1 MFLQLVNFH
10 ILLLRYPEGWPS
22 KTSSSKER
30 GSMKRKIASL
40 LLAGAMTVNIAAV
53 STAAHAAAF
62 TDVPDDAWYS
72 QAVDYAVSHGMFS
85 GTGAGTF
92 SPSTPMTRG
101 MIVVVLSNVAK
112 ADVSSAKDASFSD
125 VQSSD
130 WYANAINWAYE
141 QGYVSCTGAN
151 TFSPNSVVTRAQIA
165 VILSNYL
172 HSINADLEE
181 DGNSAAFNDIASIPS
196 WALEGVKY
204 MQAIGLMAG
213 DSAGNFNPNKE
224 LTRAE
229 AATVFM
235 RMDQKLNGDDSSDS
249 SSSGQSGTEITL
261 PGGIVVKDDPISVKE
276 AFETIAPGV
285 NDTQVRPGKSSKGL
299 IPAGTEMAVGDDV
312 VEQQVYVDLGNG
324 IIGVMTTT
332 FNPKMTVRSTT
343 LEINLFPGD
352 TFSLN
357 SEDCGFVKIGKWK
370 SFQSDI
376 AAVTTIDD
384 HRANITVKKSGDA
397 AVVYDNSTD
406 ADSEMIF
413 SVQIRVFERRPAEG
427 ETANFRLDTDND
439 PVYYVS
445 PSPEYY
451 RLAQVWYTDKGTKFT
466 SKDSA
471 HYTSNGLD
479 VIGNIYVYPDADA
492 NIAKSDITAQGY
504 VKPECI
510 TKYYSISTSETDT
523 RYLAVGDYLTL
534 GFYVMNSA
542 AENTV
547 VTVYIT
553 SLETGLTET
562 MDIAIRYAG

>member
-1 MFLQLVNFH
+1 
-10 ILLLRYPEGWPS
+10 
-22 KTSSSKER
+22 
-30 GSMKRKIASL
+30 MKRKIASL

-141 QGYVSCTGAN
+141 QGYVSGTGAN

-181 DGNSAAFNDIASIPS
+181 NENSAAFNDIAAIPS

-235 RMDQKLNGDDSSDS
+235 RMDQKLNGDNSSDS
-249 SSSGQSGTEITL
+249 SSSGQSGTELTL

-384 HRANITVKKSGDA
+384 HRANITAKKSGGA

-406 ADSEMIF
+406 VDSEMIF
-413 SVQIRVFERRPAEG
+413 SVQVRVFERRPAEG

-466 SKDSA
+466 TKDSA

>member
-1 MFLQLVNFH
+1 
-10 ILLLRYPEGWPS
+10 
-22 KTSSSKER
+22 
-30 GSMKRKIASL
+30 MKRKIASL

-141 QGYVSCTGAN
+141 QGYVSGTGTN

-285 NDTQVRPGKSSKGL
+285 NDTQVRPDKSSKGL
-299 IPAGTEMAVGDDV
+299 IPAGTELAVGDDV

-384 HRANITVKKSGDA
+384 HRANITAKKSGGA
-397 AVVYDNSTD
+397 AAVYDNSTD
-406 ADSEMIF
+406 VDSEMIF
-413 SVQIRVFERRPAEG
+413 SVQVRVFERRPAEG
-427 ETANFRLDTDND
+427 ETANFRLDTDNE

>member
-1 MFLQLVNFH
+1 
-10 ILLLRYPEGWPS
+10 
-22 KTSSSKER
+22 
-30 GSMKRKIASL
+30 MKRKIASL

-112 ADVSSAKDASFSD
+112 ADVSSSKDANFSD
-125 VQSSD
+125 VQPSD
-130 WYANAINWAYE
+130 WYADAINWAYK
-141 QGYVSCTGAN
+141 QGYVSGTGAN

-172 HSINADLEE
+172 HSINADLED
-181 DGNSAAFNDIASIPS
+181 DGNSAAFNDIAAIPS

-235 RMDQKLNGDDSSDS
+235 RMDQKLNGDTSSDS
-249 SSSGQSGTEITL
+249 SSSGQSGSEITL
-261 PGGIVVKDDPISVKE
+261 PGGIVVKDDPTSVKE
-276 AFETIAPGV
+276 AFKTIAPGV

-384 HRANITVKKSGDA
+384 HRANITAKKSGGA

-406 ADSEMIF
+406 VDSEMIF
-413 SVQIRVFERRPAEG
+413 SVQVRVFERRPAEG
-427 ETANFRLDTDND
+427 ETANFRLDTDNE

>member
-1 MFLQLVNFH
+1 
-10 ILLLRYPEGWPS
+10 
-22 KTSSSKER
+22 
-30 GSMKRKIASL
+30 MKRKIASL

-125 VQSSD
+125 VQPSD
-130 WYANAINWAYE
+130 WYADAIDWAYE
-141 QGYVSCTGAN
+141 QGYVSGTGAN
-151 TFSPNSVVTRAQIA
+151 AFSPNSVVTRAQIA

-181 DGNSAAFNDIASIPS
+181 NENSAAFNDIAAIPS
-196 WALEGVKY
+196 WALDGVKY

-235 RMDQKLNGDDSSDS
+235 RMDQKLNGDNSSDS
-249 SSSGQSGTEITL
+249 SSSGQSGSEITL

-376 AAVTTIDD
+376 AAVTNVDD
-384 HRANITVKKSGDA
+384 HRANITAKKSGGA

-427 ETANFRLDTDND
+427 ETANFHLDTDNE

-479 VIGNIYVYPDADA
+479 VIGNIYVYPDANA

>member
-1 MFLQLVNFH
+1 
-10 ILLLRYPEGWPS
+10 
-22 KTSSSKER
+22 
-30 GSMKRKIASL
+30 MKRKIASL
-40 LLAGAMTVNIAAV
+40 LLAGAMTVNIAAA

-125 VQSSD
+125 VQPSD
-130 WYANAINWAYE
+130 WYADAIDWAYE
-141 QGYVSCTGAN
+141 QGYVSGTGAN

-181 DGNSAAFNDIASIPS
+181 DGNSAAFNDIAAIPS

-261 PGGIVVKDDPISVKE
+261 PGGIVVKDEPISVKE
-276 AFETIAPGV
+276 AFKTIAPGV

-299 IPAGTEMAVGDDV
+299 ILAGTEMAVGDDV

-384 HRANITVKKSGDA
+384 HRANITAKKSGGA

-406 ADSEMIF
+406 VDSEMIF
-413 SVQIRVFERRPAEG
+413 SVQVRVFERRPAES
-427 ETANFRLDTDND
+427 ETANFRLDTDNE

>member
-1 MFLQLVNFH
+1 
-10 ILLLRYPEGWPS
+10 
-22 KTSSSKER
+22 
-30 GSMKRKIASL
+30 MKRKIASL
-40 LLAGAMTVNIAAV
+40 LLAGAMTVNIAAA

-72 QAVDYAVSHGMFS
+72 EAVDYAVSHGMFS

-125 VQSSD
+125 VRPSD
-130 WYANAINWAYE
+130 WYAYAIDWAYE
-141 QGYVSCTGAN
+141 QGYVSGTGAN

-181 DGNSAAFNDIASIPS
+181 DGNSAAFNDITAIPS

-204 MQAIGLMAG
+204 MQAVGLMAG

-235 RMDQKLNGDDSSDS
+235 RMDQKLNGDNSSDS
-249 SSSGQSGTEITL
+249 SSSGQSGTELTL
-261 PGGIVVKDDPISVKE
+261 PGGIVVKDEPISVKE

-376 AAVTTIDD
+376 AAVTNIDD
-384 HRANITVKKSGDA
+384 HRANITAKKSGGA

-427 ETANFRLDTDND
+427 ETANFHLDTDNE

-479 VIGNIYVYPDADA
+479 VIGNIYVYPDANA

>member
-1 MFLQLVNFH
+1 
-10 ILLLRYPEGWPS
+10 
-22 KTSSSKER
+22 
-30 GSMKRKIASL
+30 MKRKIASL

-72 QAVDYAVSHGMFS
+72 EAVDYAVNHGMFS

-125 VQSSD
+125 VQPSD
-130 WYANAINWAYE
+130 WYAYAIDWAYE
-141 QGYVSCTGAN
+141 QGYVSGTGAN

-181 DGNSAAFNDIASIPS
+181 DGNSAAFNDITAIPS

-235 RMDQKLNGDDSSDS
+235 RMDQKLNGDTSSDS
-249 SSSGQSGTEITL
+249 SSSGQSGSEITL

-276 AFETIAPGV
+276 AFKTIAPGV

-384 HRANITVKKSGDA
+384 HRANITAKKSGGA

-406 ADSEMIF
+406 VDSEMIF
-413 SVQIRVFERRPAEG
+413 SVQVRVFERRPAEG
-427 ETANFRLDTDND
+427 ETANFRLDTDNE

>member
-1 MFLQLVNFH
+1 
-10 ILLLRYPEGWPS
+10 
-22 KTSSSKER
+22 
-30 GSMKRKIASL
+30 MKRKIASL

-141 QGYVSCTGAN
+141 QGYVSGTGTN

-285 NDTQVRPGKSSKGL
+285 NDTQVRPDKSSKGL
-299 IPAGTEMAVGDDV
+299 IPAGTELAVGDDV

-384 HRANITVKKSGDA
+384 HRANITAKKSGGA
-397 AVVYDNSTD
+397 AAVYDNSTD
-406 ADSEMIF
+406 VDSEMIF
-413 SVQIRVFERRPAEG
+413 SVQVRVFERRPAEG
-427 ETANFRLDTDND
+427 ETANFRLDTDNE

-451 RLAQVWYTDKGTKFT
+451 RLAQVWYTDKGTQFT

>member
-1 MFLQLVNFH
+1 
-10 ILLLRYPEGWPS
+10 
-22 KTSSSKER
+22 
-30 GSMKRKIASL
+30 MKRKIAGL

-125 VQSSD
+125 VQPSD
-130 WYANAINWAYE
+130 WYADAINWAYE
-141 QGYVSCTGAN
+141 QGYVSGTGAN

-172 HSINADLEE
+172 HSINAALEE
-181 DGNSAAFNDIASIPS
+181 DGNSAAFNDIAAIPS

-235 RMDQKLNGDDSSDS
+235 RMDQKLNGDTSSDS

-261 PGGIVVKDDPISVKE
+261 PGGIVVKDEPISVKE
-276 AFETIAPGV
+276 AFKTIASGFK
-285 NDTQVRPGKSSKGL
+285 DTQVRPGKSSKGL

-384 HRANITVKKSGDA
+384 HRANITAKKSGGA

-406 ADSEMIF
+406 VDSEMIF
-413 SVQIRVFERRPAEG
+413 SVQVRVFERRPAEG
-427 ETANFRLDTDND
+427 ETTNFRLDADNE

-451 RLAQVWYTDKGTKFT
+451 RLAQVWYTDKGTQFT

-471 HYTSNGLD
+471 HYASNGLD

>member
-1 MFLQLVNFH
+1 
-10 ILLLRYPEGWPS
+10 
-22 KTSSSKER
+22 
-30 GSMKRKIASL
+30 MKRKIASL

-92 SPSTPMTRG
+92 SPSMPMTRG

-125 VQSSD
+125 VQPSD
-130 WYANAINWAYE
+130 WYADAINWAYE
-141 QGYVSCTGAN
+141 QGYVSGTGAN

-181 DGNSAAFNDIASIPS
+181 NENSAAFNDIAAIPS

-235 RMDQKLNGDDSSDS
+235 RMDQKLNGDNSSDS
-249 SSSGQSGTEITL
+249 SSSGQSGTELTL

-276 AFETIAPGV
+276 AFKTIAPGV

-384 HRANITVKKSGDA
+384 HRANITAKKSGGA

-406 ADSEMIF
+406 VDSEMIF
-413 SVQIRVFERRPAEG
+413 SVQVRVFERRPAEG
-427 ETANFRLDTDND
+427 ETANFRLDTDNE

>member
-1 MFLQLVNFH
+1 
-10 ILLLRYPEGWPS
+10 
-22 KTSSSKER
+22 
-30 GSMKRKIASL
+30 MKRKIAGL

-85 GTGAGTF
+85 GTGADTF

-125 VQSSD
+125 VQPSD
-130 WYANAINWAYE
+130 WYADAIDWAYE
-141 QGYVSCTGAN
+141 QGYVSGTGAN

-181 DGNSAAFNDIASIPS
+181 DGNSAAFNDIAAIPS

-204 MQAIGLMAG
+204 VQAIGLMAG

-229 AATVFM
+229 TATVFM
-235 RMDQKLNGDDSSDS
+235 RMDQKLNGDTSSDS
-249 SSSGQSGTEITL
+249 SSSGQSGSEITL

-276 AFETIAPGV
+276 AFKTIAPGV

-370 SFQSDI
+370 SFQSGI

-384 HRANITVKKSGDA
+384 HRANITAKKSGGA

-406 ADSEMIF
+406 VDSEMIF
-413 SVQIRVFERRPAEG
+413 SVQVRVFERRPAEG
-427 ETANFRLDTDND
+427 ETANFRLDTDNE

-471 HYTSNGLD
+471 HYMSNGLD

>member
-1 MFLQLVNFH
+1 
-10 ILLLRYPEGWPS
+10 
-22 KTSSSKER
+22 
-30 GSMKRKIASL
+30 MKRKIAGL

-125 VQSSD
+125 VQPSD
-130 WYANAINWAYE
+130 WYADAINWAYE
-141 QGYVSCTGAN
+141 QGYVSGTGAN
-151 TFSPNSVVTRAQIA
+151 TFSPNSVVTRTQIA

-172 HSINADLEE
+172 HSIDAALEE
-181 DGNSAAFNDIASIPS
+181 DGNSAAFNDIAAIPS

-235 RMDQKLNGDDSSDS
+235 RMDQKLNGDTSSDS
-249 SSSGQSGTEITL
+249 SSSGQSGSEITL

-276 AFETIAPGV
+276 AFKTIAPGV

-384 HRANITVKKSGDA
+384 HRANITAKKSGGA

-406 ADSEMIF
+406 VDSEMIF
-413 SVQIRVFERRPAEG
+413 SVQVRVFERRPAEG
-427 ETANFRLDTDND
+427 ETANFRLDADNE

-451 RLAQVWYTDKGTKFT
+451 RLAQVWYTDKGTQFT

-471 HYTSNGLD
+471 HYASNGLD

>member
-1 MFLQLVNFH
+1 
-10 ILLLRYPEGWPS
+10 
-22 KTSSSKER
+22 
-30 GSMKRKIASL
+30 MKRKIASL

-72 QAVDYAVSHGMFS
+72 EAVDYAVNHGMFS

-125 VQSSD
+125 VQPSD
-130 WYANAINWAYE
+130 WYAYAIDWAYE
-141 QGYVSCTGAN
+141 QGYVSGTGAN

-181 DGNSAAFNDIASIPS
+181 DGNSAAFNDITAIPS

-229 AATVFM
+229 AASVFM
-235 RMDQKLNGDDSSDS
+235 RMDQKQNGDTSSDS
-249 SSSGQSGTEITL
+249 SSSGQSGSEITL

-276 AFETIAPGV
+276 AFKTIAPGV

-384 HRANITVKKSGDA
+384 HRANITAKKSGGA

-406 ADSEMIF
+406 VDSEMIF
-413 SVQIRVFERRPAEG
+413 SVQVRVFERRPAEG
-427 ETANFRLDTDND
+427 ETANFRLDTDNE

-534 GFYVMNSA
+534 GFYVMNST

>member
-1 MFLQLVNFH
+1 
-10 ILLLRYPEGWPS
+10 
-22 KTSSSKER
+22 
-30 GSMKRKIASL
+30 MKRKIASL

-72 QAVDYAVSHGMFS
+72 EAVDYAVNHGMFS

-125 VQSSD
+125 VQPSD
-130 WYANAINWAYE
+130 WYAYAIDWAYE
-141 QGYVSCTGAN
+141 QGYVSGTGAN

-181 DGNSAAFNDIASIPS
+181 DGNSAAFNDITAIPS

-235 RMDQKLNGDDSSDS
+235 RMDQKLNGDNSSDS
-249 SSSGQSGTEITL
+249 SSSGQSGSEITL

-299 IPAGTEMAVGDDV
+299 IPAGTELAVGDDV

-324 IIGVMTTT
+324 IIGIMTTS
-332 FNPKMTVRSTT
+332 FNPAMEVRFTT
-343 LEINLFPGD
+343 LEVTGYPGD
-352 TFSLN
+352 KFTLDAEEFGYTQPGQWETPNESV
-357 SEDCGFVKIGKWK
+357 S
-370 SFQSDI
+370 I
-376 AAVTTIDD
+376 ANLDGYKAEITITSSGSSSIQFYNDVRDENGNFPMLLTVGVT
-384 HRANITVKKSGDA
+384 S
-397 AVVYDNSTD
+397 Y
-406 ADSEMIF
+406 
-413 SVQIRVFERRPAEG
+413 ERRPAEG

-466 SKDSA
+466 TKDSA

>member
-1 MFLQLVNFH
+1 
-10 ILLLRYPEGWPS
+10 
-22 KTSSSKER
+22 
-30 GSMKRKIASL
+30 MKRKIAGL

-125 VQSSD
+125 VQPSD
-130 WYANAINWAYE
+130 WYADAIDWAYE
-141 QGYVSCTGAN
+141 QGYVSGTGAN

-181 DGNSAAFNDIASIPS
+181 DGNSAAFNDIAAIPS

-204 MQAIGLMAG
+204 MQAVGLMAG

-235 RMDQKLNGDDSSDS
+235 RMDQKLNGNDSSDS
-249 SSSGQSGTEITL
+249 SSSGQSGTELTL
-261 PGGIVVKDDPISVKE
+261 PGGIVVKDEPISVKE

-312 VEQQVYVDLGNG
+312 VEQQVYVALGNG

-376 AAVTTIDD
+376 AAVTNIDD
-384 HRANITVKKSGDA
+384 HRANITAKKSGGA

-427 ETANFRLDTDND
+427 ETANFHLDTDNE

-523 RYLAVGDYLTL
+523 RYLALGDYLTL

>member
-1 MFLQLVNFH
+1 
-10 ILLLRYPEGWPS
+10 
-22 KTSSSKER
+22 
-30 GSMKRKIASL
+30 MKRKIAGL

-125 VQSSD
+125 VQPSD
-130 WYANAINWAYE
+130 WYADAINWAYE
-141 QGYVSCTGAN
+141 QGYVSGTGAN

-172 HSINADLEE
+172 HSINAALEE
-181 DGNSAAFNDIASIPS
+181 DGNSAAFNDIAAIPS

-235 RMDQKLNGDDSSDS
+235 RMDQKLNGDTSSDS

-261 PGGIVVKDDPISVKE
+261 PGGIVVKDEPISVKE

-384 HRANITVKKSGDA
+384 HRANITAKKSGGA

-406 ADSEMIF
+406 VDSEMIF
-413 SVQIRVFERRPAEG
+413 SVQVRVFERRPAEG
-427 ETANFRLDTDND
+427 ETANFRLDADNE

-451 RLAQVWYTDKGTKFT
+451 RLAQVWYTDKGTQFT

-471 HYTSNGLD
+471 HYASNGLD
-479 VIGNIYVYPDADA
+479 VIGNIYVYPDADG

>member
-1 MFLQLVNFH
+1 
-10 ILLLRYPEGWPS
+10 
-22 KTSSSKER
+22 
-30 GSMKRKIASL
+30 MKRKIASL

-72 QAVDYAVSHGMFS
+72 EAVDYAVNHGMFS

-125 VQSSD
+125 VQPSD
-130 WYANAINWAYE
+130 WYAYAIDWAYE
-141 QGYVSCTGAN
+141 QGYVSGTGAN

-181 DGNSAAFNDIASIPS
+181 DGNSAAFNDITAIPS

-235 RMDQKLNGDDSSDS
+235 RMDQKLNGDTSSDS
-249 SSSGQSGTEITL
+249 SSSGQSGSEITL

-276 AFETIAPGV
+276 AFKTIAPGV

-384 HRANITVKKSGDA
+384 HRANITAKKSGGA

-406 ADSEMIF
+406 VDSEMIF
-413 SVQIRVFERRPAEG
+413 SVQVRVFERRPAEG
-427 ETANFRLDTDND
+427 ETANFRLDTDNE

-534 GFYVMNSA
+534 GFYVMNST

>member
-1 MFLQLVNFH
+1 
-10 ILLLRYPEGWPS
+10 
-22 KTSSSKER
+22 
-30 GSMKRKIASL
+30 MKRKIASL

-85 GTGAGTF
+85 GTGTGTF

-125 VQSSD
+125 VQPSD
-130 WYANAINWAYE
+130 WYADAIDWAYE
-141 QGYVSCTGAN
+141 QGYVSGTGAN

-181 DGNSAAFNDIASIPS
+181 NENSAAFNDIAAIPS

-235 RMDQKLNGDDSSDS
+235 RMNQKLNGDNSSDS
-249 SSSGQSGTEITL
+249 SSSGQSGSEITL

-299 IPAGTEMAVGDDV
+299 IPSGTEMAVGDDV

-376 AAVTTIDD
+376 AAVTNVDD
-384 HRANITVKKSGDA
+384 HRANITAKKSGGA

-427 ETANFRLDTDND
+427 ETANFHLDTDNE

-479 VIGNIYVYPDADA
+479 VIGNIYVYPDANA

>member
-1 MFLQLVNFH
+1 
-10 ILLLRYPEGWPS
+10 
-22 KTSSSKER
+22 
-30 GSMKRKIASL
+30 MKRKIASL

-53 STAAHAAAF
+53 STAAAAAF
-62 TDVPDDAWYS
+62 TDVPDNAWYS
-72 QAVDYAVSHGMFS
+72 EAVDYAVSHGMFS

-125 VQSSD
+125 VQPSD
-130 WYANAINWAYE
+130 WYADAIDWAYE
-141 QGYVSCTGAN
+141 QGYVSGTGAN

-181 DGNSAAFNDIASIPS
+181 NENSAAFNDIAAIPS

-235 RMDQKLNGDDSSDS
+235 RMNQKLNGDNSSDS
-249 SSSGQSGTEITL
+249 SSSGQSGSEITL

-299 IPAGTEMAVGDDV
+299 IPSGTEMAVGDDV

-376 AAVTTIDD
+376 AAVTNVDD
-384 HRANITVKKSGDA
+384 HRANITAKKSGGA

-427 ETANFRLDTDND
+427 ETANFHLDTDNE

-479 VIGNIYVYPDADA
+479 VIGNIYVYPDANA

>member
-1 MFLQLVNFH
+1 
-10 ILLLRYPEGWPS
+10 
-22 KTSSSKER
+22 
-30 GSMKRKIASL
+30 MKRKIASL
-40 LLAGAMTVNIAAV
+40 LLAGSMTVNIAAV

-72 QAVDYAVSHGMFS
+72 EAVDYAVNHGMFS

-125 VQSSD
+125 VQPSD
-130 WYANAINWAYE
+130 WYADAIDWAYE
-141 QGYVSCTGAN
+141 QGYVSGTGAN

-181 DGNSAAFNDIASIPS
+181 DGNSAAFNDIAAIPS

-249 SSSGQSGTEITL
+249 SSSGQSGTELTL
-261 PGGIVVKDDPISVKE
+261 PGGIVVKDEPISVKE

-332 FNPKMTVRSTT
+332 FNPKMTVRSTA

-357 SEDCGFVKIGKWK
+357 SEDCGFVKVGKWK

-384 HRANITVKKSGDA
+384 HRANITAKKSGGA

-413 SVQIRVFERRPAEG
+413 SVQIRVFERRPVEG
-427 ETANFRLDTDND
+427 ETANFHLDTDNE

-466 SKDSA
+466 TKDSA

-479 VIGNIYVYPDADA
+479 VIGNIYVYPDAGA

-510 TKYYSISTSETDT
+510 TKYYLISTSETDT

>member
-1 MFLQLVNFH
+1 
-10 ILLLRYPEGWPS
+10 
-22 KTSSSKER
+22 
-30 GSMKRKIASL
+30 MKRKIAGL

-125 VQSSD
+125 VQPSD
-130 WYANAINWAYE
+130 WYADDINWAYE
-141 QGYVSCTGAN
+141 QGYVSGTGAN

-172 HSINADLEE
+172 HSINAALEE
-181 DGNSAAFNDIASIPS
+181 DGNSAAFNDIAAIPS

-235 RMDQKLNGDDSSDS
+235 RMDQKLNGDTSSDS

-276 AFETIAPGV
+276 AFKTIAPGV

-384 HRANITVKKSGDA
+384 HRANITAKKSGGA

-406 ADSEMIF
+406 VDSEMIF
-413 SVQIRVFERRPAEG
+413 SVQVRVFERRPAEG
-427 ETANFRLDTDND
+427 ETANFRLDADNE

-451 RLAQVWYTDKGTKFT
+451 RLAQVWYTDKGTQFT

-471 HYTSNGLD
+471 HYASNGLD
-479 VIGNIYVYPDADA
+479 VIGNIYVYPDADG

-510 TKYYSISTSETDT
+510 TKYYLISTSETDT

>member
-1 MFLQLVNFH
+1 
-10 ILLLRYPEGWPS
+10 
-22 KTSSSKER
+22 
-30 GSMKRKIASL
+30 MKRKIASL
-40 LLAGAMTVNIAAV
+40 LLAGAMTVNIAAA

-112 ADVSSAKDASFSD
+112 ADVSSSKDANFSD
-125 VQSSD
+125 VQPSD
-130 WYANAINWAYE
+130 WYADAINWAYE
-141 QGYVSCTGAN
+141 QGYVSGTGAN

-172 HSINADLEE
+172 HSINAALEE
-181 DGNSAAFNDIASIPS
+181 DGNSAAFNDIAAIPS

-235 RMDQKLNGDDSSDS
+235 RMDQKLNGDSSSDS
-249 SSSGQSGTEITL
+249 SSSGQSGSEITL

-276 AFETIAPGV
+276 AFKTIAPGV

-384 HRANITVKKSGDA
+384 HRANITAKKSGGA

-406 ADSEMIF
+406 VDSEMIF
-413 SVQIRVFERRPAEG
+413 SVQVRVFERRPAEG
-427 ETANFRLDTDND
+427 ETANFRLDTDNE

-451 RLAQVWYTDKGTKFT
+451 RLAQVWYTDKGTQFT

-471 HYTSNGLD
+471 HYASNGLD

-510 TKYYSISTSETDT
+510 TKYYLISTSETDT

>member
-1 MFLQLVNFH
+1 
-10 ILLLRYPEGWPS
+10 
-22 KTSSSKER
+22 
-30 GSMKRKIASL
+30 MKRKIAGL

-141 QGYVSCTGAN
+141 QGYVSGTGAN

-384 HRANITVKKSGDA
+384 HRANITAKKSGDA

-406 ADSEMIF
+406 VDSEMIF
-413 SVQIRVFERRPAEG
+413 SVQVRVFERRPAEG

-466 SKDSA
+466 TKDSA

>member
-1 MFLQLVNFH
+1 
-10 ILLLRYPEGWPS
+10 
-22 KTSSSKER
+22 
-30 GSMKRKIASL
+30 MKRKIASL

-125 VQSSD
+125 VQPSD
-130 WYANAINWAYE
+130 WYADAIDWAYE
-141 QGYVSCTGAN
+141 QGYVSGTGAN

-181 DGNSAAFNDIASIPS
+181 DGTSAAFNDIAAIPS

-249 SSSGQSGTEITL
+249 SSSGQSGTELTL
-261 PGGIVVKDDPISVKE
+261 PGGIVVKDEPISVKE

-332 FNPKMTVRSTT
+332 FNPKMTVRSTA

-357 SEDCGFVKIGKWK
+357 SEDCGFVKVGKWK

-384 HRANITVKKSGDA
+384 HRANITAKKSGGA

-427 ETANFRLDTDND
+427 ETANFHLDTDNE

-479 VIGNIYVYPDADA
+479 VIGNIYVYPDTDA

>member
-1 MFLQLVNFH
+1 
-10 ILLLRYPEGWPS
+10 
-22 KTSSSKER
+22 
-30 GSMKRKIASL
+30 MKRKIAGL

-125 VQSSD
+125 VQPSD
-130 WYANAINWAYE
+130 WYADAINWAYE
-141 QGYVSCTGAN
+141 QGYVSGTGAN

-172 HSINADLEE
+172 HSINAALEE
-181 DGNSAAFNDIASIPS
+181 DGNSAAFNDIAAIPS

-235 RMDQKLNGDDSSDS
+235 RMDQKLNGDTSSDS
-249 SSSGQSGTEITL
+249 SSSGQSGSEITL

-276 AFETIAPGV
+276 AFKTIAPGV

-384 HRANITVKKSGDA
+384 HRANITAKKSGGA

-406 ADSEMIF
+406 VDSEMIF
-413 SVQIRVFERRPAEG
+413 SVQVRVFERRPAEG
-427 ETANFRLDTDND
+427 ETANFRLDADNE

-451 RLAQVWYTDKGTKFT
+451 RLAQVWYTDKGTQFT

-471 HYTSNGLD
+471 HYASNGLD
-479 VIGNIYVYPDADA
+479 VIGNIYVYPDADG

>member
-1 MFLQLVNFH
+1 
-10 ILLLRYPEGWPS
+10 
-22 KTSSSKER
+22 
-30 GSMKRKIASL
+30 MKRKIASL

-130 WYANAINWAYE
+130 WYADAINWAYE
-141 QGYVSCTGAN
+141 QGYVSGTGAN

-324 IIGVMTTT
+324 IIGIMTTS
-332 FNPKMTVRSTT
+332 FNPAMEVRFTT
-343 LEINLFPGD
+343 LEVTGYPGD
-352 TFSLN
+352 
-357 SEDCGFVKIGKWK
+357 
-370 SFQSDI
+370 
-376 AAVTTIDD
+376 
-384 HRANITVKKSGDA
+384 
-397 AVVYDNSTD
+397 
-406 ADSEMIF
+406 
-413 SVQIRVFERRPAEG
+413 
-427 ETANFRLDTDND
+427 
-439 PVYYVS
+439 
-445 PSPEYY
+445 
-451 RLAQVWYTDKGTKFT
+451 KFT
-466 SKDSA
+466 LDA
-471 HYTSNGLD
+471 EEFGYTQPGQWETPNESVSIANLD
-479 VIGNIYVYPDADA
+479 GYKAE
-492 NIAKSDITAQGY
+492 IT
-504 VKPECI
+504 
-510 TKYYSISTSETDT
+510 
-523 RYLAVGDYLTL
+523 
-534 GFYVMNSA
+534 
-542 AENTV
+542 
-547 VTVYIT
+547 IT
-553 SLETGLTET
+553 SSGSSSIQFYNDVRDENGNFP
-562 MDIAIRYAG
+562 MIRSY

>member
-1 MFLQLVNFH
+1 
-10 ILLLRYPEGWPS
+10 
-22 KTSSSKER
+22 
-30 GSMKRKIASL
+30 MKRKIASL
-40 LLAGAMTVNIAAV
+40 LLAGAMTVNIAAA

-112 ADVSSAKDASFSD
+112 ADVSSSKDANFSD
-125 VQSSD
+125 VQPSD
-130 WYANAINWAYE
+130 WYADAINWAYE
-141 QGYVSCTGAN
+141 QGYVSGTGAN
-151 TFSPNSVVTRAQIA
+151 TFSPNSVVTRTQIA

-172 HSINADLEE
+172 HSINAALEE
-181 DGNSAAFNDIASIPS
+181 DGNSAAFNDIAAIPS

-235 RMDQKLNGDDSSDS
+235 RMDQKLNGDTSSDS
-249 SSSGQSGTEITL
+249 SSSGQSGSEITL

-276 AFETIAPGV
+276 AFKTIAPGV

-357 SEDCGFVKIGKWK
+357 SEDCGFVKTGKWK

-376 AAVTTIDD
+376 VAVTTIDD
-384 HRANITVKKSGDA
+384 HRANITAKKSGGA

-406 ADSEMIF
+406 VDSEMIF
-413 SVQIRVFERRPAEG
+413 SVQVRVFERRPAEG
-427 ETANFRLDTDND
+427 ETANFRLDADNE

-451 RLAQVWYTDKGTKFT
+451 RLAQVWYTDKGTQFT

-471 HYTSNGLD
+471 HYASNGLD
-479 VIGNIYVYPDADA
+479 VIGNIYVYPDADG

>member
-1 MFLQLVNFH
+1 
-10 ILLLRYPEGWPS
+10 
-22 KTSSSKER
+22 
-30 GSMKRKIASL
+30 MKRKIASL

-141 QGYVSCTGAN
+141 QGYVSGTGAN

-299 IPAGTEMAVGDDV
+299 IPAGTELAVGDDV
-312 VEQQVYVDLGNG
+312 VELQVYVDLGNG

-384 HRANITVKKSGDA
+384 HRANITAKKSGGA

-406 ADSEMIF
+406 VDSEMIF
-413 SVQIRVFERRPAEG
+413 SVQVRVFERRPAEG
-427 ETANFRLDTDND
+427 ETANFRLDTDNE

-510 TKYYSISTSETDT
+510 TKYYLISTSETDT

>member
-1 MFLQLVNFH
+1 
-10 ILLLRYPEGWPS
+10 
-22 KTSSSKER
+22 
-30 GSMKRKIASL
+30 MKRKIASL

-112 ADVSSAKDASFSD
+112 ADVSSSKDANFSD
-125 VQSSD
+125 VQPSD
-130 WYANAINWAYE
+130 WYADAINWAYK
-141 QGYVSCTGAN
+141 QGYVSGTGAN

-172 HSINADLEE
+172 HSINADLED
-181 DGNSAAFNDIASIPS
+181 DGNSAAFNDIAAIPS

-235 RMDQKLNGDDSSDS
+235 RMDQKLNGDTSSDS
-249 SSSGQSGTEITL
+249 SSSGQSGSEITL

-276 AFETIAPGV
+276 AFKTIAPGV

-384 HRANITVKKSGDA
+384 HRANITAKKSGGA

-406 ADSEMIF
+406 VDSEMIF
-413 SVQIRVFERRPAEG
+413 SVQVRVFERRPAEG
-427 ETANFRLDTDND
+427 ETANFRLDTDNE

>member
-1 MFLQLVNFH
+1 
-10 ILLLRYPEGWPS
+10 
-22 KTSSSKER
+22 
-30 GSMKRKIASL
+30 MKRKIASL

-53 STAAHAAAF
+53 STAAAAAF
-62 TDVPDDAWYS
+62 TDVPDNAWYS
-72 QAVDYAVSHGMFS
+72 EAVDYAVSHGMFS

-125 VQSSD
+125 VQPSD
-130 WYANAINWAYE
+130 WYADAIDWAYE
-141 QGYVSCTGAN
+141 QGYVSGTGAN

-181 DGNSAAFNDIASIPS
+181 NENSAAFNDIAAIPS

-235 RMDQKLNGDDSSDS
+235 RMDQKLNGDNSSDS
-249 SSSGQSGTEITL
+249 SSSGQSGSEITL
-261 PGGIVVKDDPISVKE
+261 PGGIVVKDEPISVKE

-324 IIGVMTTT
+324 IIGVTTTT

-376 AAVTTIDD
+376 AAVTNVDD
-384 HRANITVKKSGDA
+384 HRANITAKKSGGA

-427 ETANFRLDTDND
+427 ETANFHLDTDNE

-479 VIGNIYVYPDADA
+479 VIGNIYVYPDANA

>member
-1 MFLQLVNFH
+1 
-10 ILLLRYPEGWPS
+10 
-22 KTSSSKER
+22 
-30 GSMKRKIASL
+30 MKRKIASL

-92 SPSTPMTRG
+92 SPSMPMTRG

-125 VQSSD
+125 VQPSD
-130 WYANAINWAYE
+130 WYADAINWAYE
-141 QGYVSCTGAN
+141 QGYVSGTGAN

-181 DGNSAAFNDIASIPS
+181 NENSAAFNDIAAIPS

-235 RMDQKLNGDDSSDS
+235 RMDQKLNGDNSSDS
-249 SSSGQSGTEITL
+249 SSSGQSGTELTL

-384 HRANITVKKSGDA
+384 HRANITAKKSGDA

-406 ADSEMIF
+406 VDSEMIF
-413 SVQIRVFERRPAEG
+413 SVQVRVFERRPAEG
-427 ETANFRLDTDND
+427 ETANFRLDTDNE

>member
-1 MFLQLVNFH
+1 
-10 ILLLRYPEGWPS
+10 
-22 KTSSSKER
+22 
-30 GSMKRKIASL
+30 MKRKIASL
-40 LLAGAMTVNIAAV
+40 LLAGAMTVNIAAA

-125 VQSSD
+125 VQPSD
-130 WYANAINWAYE
+130 WYADAIDWAYE
-141 QGYVSCTGAN
+141 QGYVSGTGAN

-181 DGNSAAFNDIASIPS
+181 DGNSAAFNDIAAIPS

-235 RMDQKLNGDDSSDS
+235 RMDQKLNGGDSSDS
-249 SSSGQSGTEITL
+249 SSSGQSGTELTL
-261 PGGIVVKDDPISVKE
+261 PGGIVVKDEPISVKE

-376 AAVTTIDD
+376 AAVTNIDD
-384 HRANITVKKSGDA
+384 HRANITAKKSGGA

-427 ETANFRLDTDND
+427 ETANFRLDTDNE

-510 TKYYSISTSETDT
+510 TKYYLISTSETDT

-553 SLETGLTET
+553 SLEAGLTET

>member
-1 MFLQLVNFH
+1 
-10 ILLLRYPEGWPS
+10 
-22 KTSSSKER
+22 
-30 GSMKRKIASL
+30 MKRKIAGL

-101 MIVVVLSNVAK
+101 MIVVVLSNMAK

-125 VQSSD
+125 VQPSD
-130 WYANAINWAYE
+130 WYADAIDWAYE
-141 QGYVSCTGAN
+141 QGYVSGTGAN

-181 DGNSAAFNDIASIPS
+181 DGTSAAFNDIAAIPS

-235 RMDQKLNGDDSSDS
+235 RMDQKLNGDNSSDS
-249 SSSGQSGTEITL
+249 SSSGQSGTELTL

-384 HRANITVKKSGDA
+384 HRANITAKKSGDA

-427 ETANFRLDTDND
+427 ETANFHLDTDNE

-479 VIGNIYVYPDADA
+479 VIGNIYVYPDANA